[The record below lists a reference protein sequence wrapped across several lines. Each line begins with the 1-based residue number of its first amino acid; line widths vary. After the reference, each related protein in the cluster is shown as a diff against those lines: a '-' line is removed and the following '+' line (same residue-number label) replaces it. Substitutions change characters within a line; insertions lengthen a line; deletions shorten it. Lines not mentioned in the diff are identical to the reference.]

1 MNIIVTGG
9 EGFIGKNLV
18 RKLSNLEHSV
28 LILDKKSGADVTK
41 HLNGHIWFYENIWG
55 TKNIDALIHLAAI
68 HDVQYAETHEQETFD
83 TNVYGTYNMIQ
94 SAIRNKIPKFIFI
107 SSAAVENKQGVYG
120 LTKHLG
126 EEIVKN
132 SGLDY
137 SILRLFN
144 VYGKDGKGL
153 IGNLVKARDT
163 ETTFKLYGDGKQTR
177 DFIHVDD
184 ICEAIIKSIDTKSF
198 TYDVGTGKSYSVN
211 QVIDIFQQYAS
222 QHHGPIEIERLLGL
236 KEIRDSKANPVFYKT
251 KITLEDGL
259 RGI

>member
-94 SAIRNKIPKFIFI
+94 SAIRNKIPKFIFV
-107 SSAAVENKQGVYG
+107 SSAAVENKEGVYG
-120 LTKHLG
+120 MTKYLG
-126 EEIVKN
+126 EQIAKESEI
-132 SGLDY
+132 DY
-137 SILRLFN
+137 MNLRLFN
-144 VYGKDGKGL
+144 VYGQGGKGL
-153 IGNLVKARDT
+153 IGNLVKSRDT
-163 ETTFKLYGDGKQTR
+163 KTPFKLYGDGKQTR

-184 ICEAIIKSIDTKSF
+184 VCEAIIKSLAPIDL
-198 TYDVGTGKSYSVN
+198 
-211 QVIDIFQQYAS
+211 
-222 QHHGPIEIERLLGL
+222 P
-236 KEIRDSKANPVFYKT
+236 
-251 KITLEDGL
+251 
-259 RGI
+259 